1 MGLVTSILARANS
14 DHVLHK
20 RGEAVAEEELAE
32 SAPKLDTAHNS
43 CLMHTDMFD
52 NNPKTV
58 PGSWDGTYELD
69 LEFFYAEENTRV
81 GLVEMRQ
88 VRDS

>member
-1 MGLVTSILARANS
+1 
-14 DHVLHK
+14 
-20 RGEAVAEEELAE
+20 
-32 SAPKLDTAHNS
+32 
-43 CLMHTDMFD
+43 MHTDMFD
-52 NNPKTV
+52 NTPKTV